1 MTVSVIIATR
11 DRHQLL
17 DECLAHLS
25 RQPFAPGDEVIVV
38 DNGSSDETP
47 AVIARHARQY
57 RVPLRHLDERKP
69 GKSHALAAAVAVAQ
83 GDVLAFTDDDVNV
96 EPSWLG
102 AIRAAMDDPAIAL
115 IGGPVAPRWER
126 RAPTWLSKA
135 ADSYGRLTAPLA
147 LLNYGTD
154 AIALGPRT
162 LLGANLA
169 VRRDVLARVGG
180 FATHLGKLQ
189 GTGLSGEDDELCR
202 RVQAAGLQ
210 AFYCPD
216 ARVGHWVPAERMR
229 VRYYLWWFFWSGI
242 TNATL
247 DTAGSRSGRSV
258 LGVPLYLVKRAAT
271 AAAGALAAAAAG
283 NGTGAIERVIDVA
296 FAAGYAARRWDLAC
310 SRPAAQ
316 PAGGGQ

>member
-1 MTVSVIIATR
+1 MTLSVIIATR

-17 DECLAHLS
+17 DECLAHLA

-38 DNGSSDETP
+38 DNGSIDDTS
-47 AVIARHARQY
+47 AVIARHARGY
-57 RVPLRHLDERKP
+57 RVPLRHFDERRP
-69 GKSHALAAAVAVAQ
+69 GKSHALAAALAVAK

-96 EPSWLG
+96 EPSWLS
-102 AIRAAMDDPAIAL
+102 AIRSAMADPTIAL

-126 RAPTWLSKA
+126 RAPAWLRPA
-135 ADSYGRLTAPLA
+135 ADNYGKLTAPLA
-147 LLNYGTD
+147 LLNYGAD

-162 LLGANLA
+162 VLGANLA
-169 VRRDVLARVGG
+169 VRRDVFARVGG
-180 FATHLGKLQ
+180 FATSLGKLQ

-202 RVQAAGLQ
+202 RVQAAGFRAL
-210 AFYCPD
+210 YCPD

-247 DTAGSRSGRSV
+247 DAATSRSGRSL

-271 AAAGALAAAAAG
+271 AAVGALATAVAG
-283 NGTGAIERVIDVA
+283 NGTGAIERATDVA

-310 SRPAAQ
+310 SRRGAPSE
-316 PAGGGQ
+316 GGGR